1 MKQINYEKFQ
11 QALEEQRSL
20 SFINLKNDIEKVKGI
35 IEKTL
40 EAALESSQSVIERD
54 YHVSSL

>member
-40 EAALESSQSVIERD
+40 EAAKKYFALQAQCKEGK
-54 YHVSSL
+54 